1 MVEGL
6 RFSAEFLEFEVLEFR
21 VWCLVVEGFR
31 FTVLLLR
38 RVQCLRI
45 SGLRGLGLGV
55 ERLVVYLEV
64 HK

>member
-1 MVEGL
+1 M
-6 RFSAEFLEFEVLEFR
+6 
-21 VWCLVVEGFR
+21 VEGFR